1 METWALENY
10 QEARNIYLLTV
21 AALPAQSAPLRGR
34 IDKRE
39 KAKRETRR
47 DTTRDGETERE
58 RINES
63 VSQTRSHNYY
73 AIC

>member
-34 IDKRE
+34 IDKNKRE
-39 KAKRETRR
+39 KAKRETRHESTRR
-47 DTTRDGETERE
+47 DTTRDGER
-58 RINES
+58 
-63 VSQTRSHNYY
+63 
-73 AIC
+73 

>member
-39 KAKRETRR
+39 KAKRETRHESTRR
-47 DTTRDGETERE
+47 DTTRDGER
-58 RINES
+58 
-63 VSQTRSHNYY
+63 
-73 AIC
+73 